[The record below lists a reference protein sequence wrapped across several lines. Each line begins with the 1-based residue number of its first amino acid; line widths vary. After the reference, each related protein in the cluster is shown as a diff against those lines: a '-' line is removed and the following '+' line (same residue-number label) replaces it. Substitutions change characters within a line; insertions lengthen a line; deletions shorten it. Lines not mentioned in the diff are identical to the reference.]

1 MDQNLRLT
9 DSATFDS
16 ARECIESMHSRSS
29 ATEFGYKVQALG
41 GHVLL
46 RLGYQVSAIKPS
58 GHPDIIASI
67 GGTEY
72 RFEVEAE
79 VTRPRLRKPTSAD
92 FDSLVN
98 VPNAVGYFALA
109 ITFPSPRWI
118 LVQASKL
125 VNRRSASPNILLES
139 LSDKEFS
146 AQWTAAYLE
155 LLHNSCRQIS
165 FGSFDRLSHMARSG
179 AML

>member
-1 MDQNLRLT
+1 MDQNLRFT
-9 DSATFDS
+9 DSATCN
-16 ARECIESMHSRSS
+16 AAMECIERVHSKSS
-29 ATEFGYKVQALG
+29 ATDFGYKIQALG

-46 RLGYQVSAIKPS
+46 RLGYQVSAVKQS

-67 GGTEY
+67 GGIEY
-72 RFEVEAE
+72 RFEVESE
-79 VTRPRLRKPTSAD
+79 VTRPRLRKLTTAD

-98 VPNAVGYFALA
+98 VPNVIGYYALA

-125 VNRRSASPNILLES
+125 VNRRSPSPNILLEA

-146 AQWTAAYLE
+146 AQWSTAYLQ
-155 LLHNSCRQIS
+155 LLNDSCKQIS
-165 FGSFDRLSHMARSG
+165 LGSFNRLRRMAESG
-179 AML
+179 VML

>member
-1 MDQNLRLT
+1 MDQNLRFT
-9 DSATFDS
+9 DSATYN
-16 ARECIESMHSRSS
+16 AAMECIERVHSKSS
-29 ATEFGYKVQALG
+29 PTDFGYKIQALG

-46 RLGYQVSAIKPS
+46 RLGYQVSGVNQS

-79 VTRPRLRKPTSAD
+79 VTRPRLRKLTGAD
-92 FDSLVN
+92 FDSLIN
-98 VPNAVGYFALA
+98 VPNVIGYYALA

-125 VNRRSASPNILLES
+125 VNRRSPSSNILLEA
-139 LSDKEFS
+139 LSDKELS
-146 AQWTAAYLE
+146 AQWTTAYLQ
-155 LLHNSCRQIS
+155 LLHDSCKQIGLRS
-165 FGSFDRLSHMARSG
+165 FNRLSRMAEAG
-179 AML
+179 VML